1 MKIGMYDLF
10 HVDAG
15 RFRLDG
21 GAMFGVIPK
30 VLWERKSS
38 ADDKNRIGMA
48 ANLLLLKSEDKK
60 ILIDT
65 SIGYKSDEKF
75 NKIYAIDYSEYDFN
89 RSLKNLNMSHEDI
102 TDVILTHL
110 HFDHVG
116 GSTRYDENGKAIP
129 TFSNAKYYVQKNQL
143 DWAKNPIEKDR
154 ASFLKDNFLPLE
166 ESGQLEILEED
177 GELFP
182 GIELIIV
189 NGHTA
194 AQQLVLIK
202 GDDKHLLFAADLIP
216 RASHIPIPW
225 VMGYDNEPLKT
236 IQEKKDIL
244 ARAVAENWLIFF
256 EHDPEI
262 RCSTI
267 RKGDKDYE
275 LGEVVPFQ

>member
-1 MKIGMYDLF
+1 MKIGNYDIF

-30 VLWERKSS
+30 VLWERKNPS
-38 ADDKNRIGMA
+38 DDKNRIGMA
-48 ANLLLLKSEDKK
+48 ANLLLLKSADKN

-65 SIGYKSDEKF
+65 GIGYKSDEKF
-75 NKIYAIDYSEYDFN
+75 KKIYAIDYSEYDLN
-89 RSLKNLNMSHEDI
+89 RSLEKLNVTPKDI
-102 TDVILTHL
+102 SDIVLTHL

-116 GSTRYDENGKAIP
+116 GSTRYNEDGKAVP
-129 TFSNAKYYVQKNQL
+129 TFPNAKYYVQKKQL

-166 ESGQLEILEED
+166 ESGQLVVLEED

-189 NGHTA
+189 NGHTI
-194 AQQLVLIK
+194 AQQLVLING
-202 GDDKHLLFAADLIP
+202 GDKKLLFAADLIP

-236 IQEKKDIL
+236 IQEKKEIL
-244 ARAVAENWLIFF
+244 ARAIAENWLIFF

-262 RCSTI
+262 RCATI
-267 RKGDKDYE
+267 KSAEKGFE
-275 LGEVVPFQ
+275 IGEIVPIE